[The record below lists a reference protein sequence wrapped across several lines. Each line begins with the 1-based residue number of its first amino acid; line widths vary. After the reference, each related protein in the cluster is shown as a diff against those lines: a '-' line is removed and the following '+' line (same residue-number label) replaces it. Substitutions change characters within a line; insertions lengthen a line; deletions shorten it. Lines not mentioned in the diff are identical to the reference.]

1 MAEQRGFL
9 DLYVLT
15 VTRGVT
21 YRLLDRP
28 AEALMDFVS
37 ASELLK
43 ITDKVNCV
51 VLRNTVMHRTI
62 QMMLYR

>member
-1 MAEQRGFL
+1 MAEHRGFS

-28 AEALMDFVS
+28 AEALMDFVN

-43 ITDKVNCV
+43 INDKVDCI
-51 VLRNTVMHRTI
+51 VLFCTI
-62 QMMLYR
+62 LYLYYTILD

>member
-1 MAEQRGFL
+1 MAEQRGFS

-28 AEALMDFVS
+28 AEALMDFVN

-43 ITDKVNCV
+43 VNDKVSHV
-51 VLRNTVMHRTI
+51 ILSVTVLRCLV
-62 QMMLYR
+62 

>member
-51 VLRNTVMHRTI
+51 VLRNTVMHCII